1 MKRILPSESDFP
13 ANGSDLEKLRF
24 LVEYAVLAPS
34 SHNSQP
40 WLFITHDHNLALH
53 ADRTRGLPVVDPHD
67 RELVISCGCAL
78 FNLRVAAAHFGVPL
92 HIVRNPDDHED
103 RLANLSIDLQ
113 AGRHDT
119 LAELFVE
126 MPRRVTNRFPYQP
139 GSVSADD
146 LHALAELC
154 AAHGVTLRSYTD
166 DASRHAIAER
176 IAEADKQQMASHA
189 FRRELAGWLHH
200 NRSGSLDGMPG
211 YVFGF
216 SELASLAA
224 PLVVRTF
231 DLGEGQAARD
241 RELAEHSPAL
251 CILSTNADH
260 HLDWIR
266 TGEALQH
273 LLLEATRRGLA
284 AGFMNQPIEIDRLRQ
299 DLAQHVGA
307 RFPQVLLRL
316 GKPTREAKATARR
329 PADAVTIDAGL
340 HENYRA
346 FQGF

>member
-1 MKRILPSESDFP
+1 MPTEADFP

-24 LVEYAVLAPS
+24 LVNYAVLAPS

-40 WLFITHDHNLALH
+40 WLFITHDNHIALH
-53 ADRTRGLPVVDPHD
+53 ADRTRGLPVADPHD

-78 FNLRVAAAHFGVPL
+78 FNLRVAAARFGVAL
-92 HIVRNPDDHED
+92 HIERNPDDHED
-103 RLANLSIDLQ
+103 RLANIHIDSK
-113 AGRHDT
+113 AAPEAA
-119 LAELFVE
+119 LASLFE
-126 MPRRVTNRFPYQP
+126 AIPRRVTNRFPFQP

-146 LHALAELC
+146 LHAFAEAC
-154 AAHGVTLRSYTD
+154 AAHGISLRSYTD

-176 IAEADKQQMASHA
+176 IAEADRQQLASDA

-200 NRSGSLDGMPG
+200 NRTGSLDGMPG
-211 YVFGF
+211 YALGFGD
-216 SELASLAA
+216 LMSLVA

-231 DLGEGQAARD
+231 DIGEGIAARD
-241 RELAEHSPAL
+241 RDLAEHSPAL
-251 CILSTNADH
+251 CVLSTGTDH
-260 HLDWIR
+260 HEDWIR

-284 AGFMNQPIEIDRLRQ
+284 AAFLNQPIEIDRLRQ
-299 DLAQHVGA
+299 DLAHHVGA

-329 PADAVTIDAGL
+329 PAEAVTIDAGQ

>member
-1 MKRILPSESDFP
+1 MPTEADFP

-24 LVEYAVLAPS
+24 LVNYAVLAPS

-40 WLFITHDHNLALH
+40 WLFITHDNRISLH
-53 ADRTRGLPVVDPHD
+53 ADRTRGLPVADPHD
-67 RELVISCGCAL
+67 RELVISCGSAL

-92 HIVRNPDDHED
+92 SIERNPDDHED
-103 RLANLSIDLQ
+103 RLVNIAIDPK
-113 AGRHDT
+113 AGSHDT
-119 LAELFVE
+119 LAALFE
-126 MPRRVTNRFPYQP
+126 AIPRRVTNRFPYQP
-139 GSVSADD
+139 GSVSAAD
-146 LHALAELC
+146 LHAFAELC
-154 AAHGVTLRSYTD
+154 ASHAVSLRGYSD

-176 IAEADKQQMASHA
+176 VAEADKQQLASDA

-200 NRSGSLDGMPG
+200 NRTGSLDGMPG
-211 YVFGF
+211 YALGFGD
-216 SELASLAA
+216 LMSLVA

-231 DLGEGQAARD
+231 DIGEGVAARD
-241 RELAEHSPAL
+241 RDLAEHSPAL
-251 CILSTNADH
+251 CVLSTNADH
-260 HLDWIR
+260 HDDWIR

-273 LLLEATRRGLA
+273 LLLEATRRGFA
-284 AGFMNQPIEIDRLRQ
+284 ASFLNQPVEVDRLRL